1 MKRERT
7 DWSDTLP
14 APDNARSDAKRRDQP
29 GQRRQTRIV
38 RSVLWLLAAL
48 AIFQLSKVGR

>member
-1 MKRERT
+1 MKRDRT

-14 APDNARSDAKRRDQP
+14 APDNTRPDAKRRELP
-29 GQRRQTRIV
+29 GQRRPTRIV

-48 AIFQLSKVGR
+48 AIFQLSKVAG